1 MANAPSMEKGR
12 KGLSPETLGGRGVG
26 QQAPGRWRG
35 RLGQEGGRQDRRG
48 TQGWGRLAQRVRAVS
63 LWLP

>member
-12 KGLSPETLGGRGVG
+12 KGLSPETLGGRGAG

-35 RLGQEGGRQDRRG
+35 RLGQEGGRPPPGARKMAPGGLAEGSLPGLQD
-48 TQGWGRLAQRVRAVS
+48 
-63 LWLP
+63 